1 MAKRAFYSKSE
12 IRIENVK
19 MSPIAFFLC
28 WGIHCLYD
36 HQTNKYTIHFQI
48 EVKEEISH
56 TNGFWVASRAF
67 VSDK

>member
-1 MAKRAFYSKSE
+1 MAKRAFYLKSE

-19 MSPIAFFLC
+19 CLQLHFLC
-28 WGIHCLYD
+28 RGIHCLYD

-56 TNGFWVASRAF
+56 EWVVSRTF